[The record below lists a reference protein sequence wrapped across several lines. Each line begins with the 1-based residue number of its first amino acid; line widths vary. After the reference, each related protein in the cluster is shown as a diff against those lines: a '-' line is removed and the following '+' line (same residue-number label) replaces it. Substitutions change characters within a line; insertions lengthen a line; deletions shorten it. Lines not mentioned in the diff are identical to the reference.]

1 MKNDK
6 NKPSKQKDDNKLTE
20 KQKKTLFILTV
31 TGTIVMNVAISV
43 FQVLKARK
51 K

>member
-1 MKNDK
+1 MKKN
-6 NKPSKQKDDNKLTE
+6 NKPSNNNDKPKLTE
-20 KQKKTLFILTV
+20 KQKKALFVLTI

>member
-1 MKNDK
+1 MDDK
-6 NKPSKQKDDNKLTE
+6 NKPQNNKNNKKLTE
-20 KQKKTLFILTV
+20 KQKNILVTASIVGTVLF
-31 TGTIVMNVAISV
+31 NVAISI